1 MKSNLLV
8 PYINKWVALST
19 DRTKV
24 LASAKEIDSLDK
36 KVKQAKLGE
45 VIYHYVFPFP
55 YAP

>member
-1 MKSNLLV
+1 MKSDLLV
-8 PYINKWVALST
+8 PYVNKWVALNK

-36 KVKQAKLGE
+36 EVKKSHLGE
-45 VIYHYVFPFP
+45 VIYHYVMPFP